1 MASPEQGLN
10 TLKTFLLQ
18 HGAIGPAVS
27 ALDAWAAFK
36 YFGREVFD
44 EKGVGL
50 LFQVGVF
57 SFSGEPLFYFDLV
70 AQFEVVDDEGEHDHY
85 EQTHCELT
93 CPVSEVL
100 HSIQRNLWSF
110 DFATAEAFFQAVE
123 ALPEFHV
130 SLSGFPYKVRAFH
143 EVV

>member
-1 MASPEQGLN
+1 MANREQR
-10 TLKTFLLQ
+10 LKTLLVQ
-18 HGAIGPAVS
+18 HGVIGAAVS
-27 ALDAWAAFK
+27 ALDAWTAFK

-44 EKGVGL
+44 DKGVDL

-110 DFATAEAFFQAVE
+110 EFATADAFFQAVE
-123 ALPEFHV
+123 ALPEFQV
-130 SLSGFPYKVRAFH
+130 SLRNSPYKANVFH
-143 EVV
+143 EAV